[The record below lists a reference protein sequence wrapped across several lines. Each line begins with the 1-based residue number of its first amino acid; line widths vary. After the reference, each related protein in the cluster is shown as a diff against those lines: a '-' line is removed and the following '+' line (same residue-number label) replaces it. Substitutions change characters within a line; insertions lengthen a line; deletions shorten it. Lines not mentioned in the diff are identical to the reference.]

1 MADRPRV
8 GPESDKST
16 LLAEITRQAKV
27 IEVLM
32 DRLERNAAHEL
43 RTEFEELQ
51 SAVVLRREVRRQ
63 TAELEVALR
72 NNELMTRQLRLSEF
86 KLLTVVDQ
94 PLVGIAMS
102 EDGRFTFVNQKL
114 ADIFGYPAKALIGTC
129 LQDLVADCDKARAF
143 ELLQHRL
150 SGETL
155 VVDSTLRG
163 VRCDGLEI
171 DVEVHGSLNSSG
183 GKQVAVVVI
192 LDVSSRM
199 QAERRAAELQS
210 LLHEQSIRDP
220 LTRLHNRR
228 HLDAILAHDGGHD
241 HSGVFSLVMCDI
253 DHFKDVN
260 DTYGH
265 QVGDGVL
272 LAVAEL
278 IARHCGPDDFAVRYG
293 GEEFLI
299 GLSGEH
305 AATAAAWAGRVRA
318 ELERQNQ
325 YSNSKAFRVTASFGI
340 ATAWSAQDS
349 WRDVLDAADRAL
361 YEAKRLGRNQVRC
374 AGSARPAVMSAAIAV
389 ESELKAG

>member
-265 QVGDGVL
+265 RVGDGVL

-278 IARHCGPDDFAVRYG
+278 IARP
-293 GEEFLI
+293 I
-299 GLSGEH
+299 S
-305 AATAAAWAGRVRA
+305 TWSSAWP
-318 ELERQNQ
+318 
-325 YSNSKAFRVTASFGI
+325 
-340 ATAWSAQDS
+340 SAP
-349 WRDVLDAADRAL
+349 
-361 YEAKRLGRNQVRC
+361 RN
-374 AGSARPAVMSAAIAV
+374 
-389 ESELKAG
+389 